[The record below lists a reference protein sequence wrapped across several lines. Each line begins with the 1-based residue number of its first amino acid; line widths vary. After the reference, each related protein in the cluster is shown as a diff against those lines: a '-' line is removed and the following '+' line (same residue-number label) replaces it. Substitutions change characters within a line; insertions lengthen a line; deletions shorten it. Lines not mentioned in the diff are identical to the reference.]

1 MTRGSPMLNTK
12 PTVSL
17 KEANHKTVCFVYKGN
32 ETSSS
37 SPGTQCLLCN
47 SENLT
52 KGGSPTPTKLWC
64 VRSLLHGIE
73 PSQTQRQAGTFIEHL
88 VCTQGVA
95 PQLSKGSSMES
106 TTKFQAF
113 QGVVRPLLS
122 QRGSASG
129 RGFTS
134 PTTAKFTENISCRG
148 GTQPKISLYPMP
160 LIP

>member
-1 MTRGSPMLNTK
+1 MTRGSPVSNIK

-17 KEANHKTVCFVYKGN
+17 KEANHKTVCFVYKGT
-32 ETSSS
+32 ETSQTSSS
-37 SPGTQCLLCN
+37 LLCLLCN

-64 VRSLLHGIE
+64 VRSLLRGIE

-113 QGVVRPLLS
+113 QGIVRPLLS
-122 QRGSASG
+122 QRASAS
-129 RGFTS
+129 
-134 PTTAKFTENISCRG
+134 A
-148 GTQPKISLYPMP
+148 
-160 LIP
+160 